1 MRKDALER
9 PGARTT
15 TTTTRRRRGGG
26 GEKKR
31 RVTLSTMTAFMCVV
45 SSHVLLNV
53 RFAWARIFPG
63 ETSSGPGALGDGED
77 VQASSSLLGTTTT
90 TRHLLYREEGIATP
104 KKQRRK
110 SAPALLRHSGSVAFL
125 EKAKAAEA
133 RTELV
138 TKDPN
143 ASKEARKKEVPKR
156 RNTISGPAEHKEKT
170 RRERRNAI
178 TSKDKEAIEQVRK
191 EYEKKKKEEE
201 EEEGSEAP
209 EGCCGK

>member
-1 MRKDALER
+1 
-9 PGARTT
+9 
-15 TTTTRRRRGGG
+15 
-26 GEKKR
+26 
-31 RVTLSTMTAFMCVV
+31 MTAFMCVV

-201 EEEGSEAP
+201 EEEGNEAP